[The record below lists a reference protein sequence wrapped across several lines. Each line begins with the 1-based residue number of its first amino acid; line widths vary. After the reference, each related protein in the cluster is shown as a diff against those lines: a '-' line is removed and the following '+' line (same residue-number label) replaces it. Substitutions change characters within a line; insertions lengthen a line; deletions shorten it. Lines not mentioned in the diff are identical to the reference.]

1 MGAYPDTVHF
11 RGLNTPTGIEASAHD
26 LRVEGTI
33 PAEID
38 GAFFRAVPDPAF
50 PPIRQDDVILSADG
64 MINKIEF
71 RGGRVSYAIRYV
83 HTERFLAERRAGRAL
98 FGRYRNPFTNDPAAA
113 GVDGTV
119 ANTTPVW
126 HAGRL
131 FMTKEDGR
139 AYQID
144 PHTLDTVGKWDW
156 DGAFR
161 SQTMTAHPRV
171 DPRTGEMFFFGY
183 EADGLCSS
191 KIAYCIADADG
202 ALVSEQWFDAP
213 YCSFMHD
220 FGLTDEHVVFM
231 VFPTTADLDRLKA
244 GGPHWLH
251 EQERESWIGIMP
263 RHGDVSELTW
273 FKGPAGVHAYHVMNA
288 FTEGRLVHL
297 DMCLANTNLIPFI
310 VEDPGLE
317 VPLDGGLTRW
327 TMNLDDPEAGIS
339 ERRFGP
345 FGEMPLTVRVDQGR
359 AYRHGWYLTVD
370 PSKGKPLHNG
380 PAGIAF
386 NCILR
391 VNLGNGGIEGY
402 SIGPDLAINEPVH
415 IPSAT
420 GGHEGWLM
428 AVVDHEFAAGRYD
441 QQVWIWEAGDLEKGP
456 VAKVHLPVTTREQ
469 VHGGWVSRRDLDAAR
484 IRAAAR

>member
-11 RGLNTPTGIEASAHD
+11 QGLNTPRGIEASAHA

-38 GAFFRAVPDPAF
+38 GAFFRAVPDPAHA
-50 PPIRQDDVILSADG
+50 PMRQDDVILSADG

-71 RGGRVSYAIRYV
+71 RDGRVSYDIRYV
-83 HTERFLAERRAGRAL
+83 RTERFLAERKAGRAL
-98 FGRYRNPFTNDPAAA
+98 FGRYRNPFTNDPDAADI
-113 GVDGTV
+113 DGTV

-251 EQERESWIGIMP
+251 QQERESWIGIMP
-263 RHGDVSELTW
+263 RHGDVTELTW
-273 FKGPAGVHAYHVMNA
+273 FRGPAGVHAYHVMNA

-310 VEDPGLE
+310 VQDSGLD

-327 TMNLDDPEAGIS
+327 TMNLDDPAAGIT

-345 FGEMPLTVRVDQGR
+345 FGEMPVTVRADQGR

-380 PAGIAF
+380 PAGVAF

-391 VNLGNGGIEGY
+391 ADLGNGVIEGY

-415 IPSAT
+415 IPSRAD
-420 GGHEGWLM
+420 GHEGWLM
-428 AVVDHEFAAGRYD
+428 AVVDHEYMPGRYD
-441 QQVWIWEAGDLEKGP
+441 QQVWIWEAAALDDGP
-456 VAKVHLPVTTREQ
+456 VAKVQLPVTTREQ
-469 VHGGWVSRRDLDAAR
+469 VHGSWVARRELDAAR
-484 IRAAAR
+484 IPAAA

>member
-11 RGLNTPTGIEASAHD
+11 KGLNTPTGIEASAHD

-50 PPIRQDDVILSADG
+50 PPMRQDDVILSADG
-64 MINKIEF
+64 MVNKIEF
-71 RGGRVSYAIRYV
+71 RDGRVSYAIRYV
-83 HTERFLAERRAGRAL
+83 QTERYLAERKAGRSL
-98 FGRYRNPFTNDPAAA
+98 FGRYRNPFTNDPSVA

-144 PHTLDTVGKWDW
+144 PHTLDTIGKWDW

-161 SQTMTAHPRV
+161 SQTMTAHPRI

-183 EADGLCSS
+183 EADGLCST
-191 KIAYCIADADG
+191 KIAYCIAGADG
-202 ALVSEQWFDAP
+202 SLASEQWFDAP

-220 FGLTDEHVVFM
+220 FGLTDEHVVFT

-251 EQERESWIGIMP
+251 EQGRESWIGIMP
-263 RHGDVSELTW
+263 RHGDVSELVW
-273 FKGPAGVHAYHVMNA
+273 FKGPAGVHAYHIMNA

-310 VEDPGLE
+310 LEDSQLD
-317 VPLDGGLTRW
+317 VALDGGLTRW
-327 TMNLDDPEAGIS
+327 TMNLDDPAAGIA
-339 ERRFGP
+339 ERRYGP
-345 FGEMPLTVRVDQGR
+345 FGEMPVTVRTDQGR

-370 PSKGKPLHNG
+370 PSRGKPLHNG
-380 PAGIAF
+380 PAGVGF

-415 IPSAT
+415 IPSTAEN
-420 GGHEGWLM
+420 HEGWLM
-428 AVVDHEFAAGRYD
+428 AVVDHEFLPGRYD
-441 QQVWIWEAGDLEKGP
+441 QQVWIWEAAELDKGP

-469 VHGGWVSRRDLDAAR
+469 VHGNWVARRDLDAAR
-484 IRAAAR
+484 IRAAA